1 MTTLRDRVLRLSL
14 TAALLSASA
23 GLALG
28 QATSE
33 NKPAAQPS
41 APATAPAAPAA
52 QANPTPP
59 PGTPIPQAIPAFP
72 IIYDKDKDGNAI
84 PLGGNLDAIAL
95 TKNTL
100 VSKADLEKMKPAI
113 QEWTDD
119 VNQMV
124 VDNLDFFERLETEKL
139 VDNLDIEDADRMRVV
154 AGIMAPF
161 AAVGGL
167 AQRLEQKQ
175 LLTGNASITTQ
186 QAGSDYLQKFF
197 DQFGSSP
204 MPERGQSVSE
214 QQREGINNLSRF
226 AYYMANRDARVQY
239 HAILLDASKMLADIE
254 GAGSPTPEQKK
265 KLDAAIA
272 KVNAAKDDVGR
283 INEMKVLIRIL
294 PMEQRRA
301 MMMDAVKRGAG
312 KDVFKFPPYV
322 PHPYER

>member
-1 MTTLRDRVLRLSL
+1 MIQCIVRVRGFAL
-14 TAALLSASA
+14 AACVLASSA
-23 GLALG
+23 GVALG
-28 QATSE
+28 QAGGET
-33 NKPAAQPS
+33 KPAS
-41 APATAPAAPAA
+41 ATPAPAATPAA
-52 QANPTPP
+52 I
-59 PGTPIPQAIPAFP
+59 PGGVPLAVPQAAPAFP
-72 IIYDKDKDGNAI
+72 IIYEKDKDGNTI

-100 VSKADLEKMKPAI
+100 VSKDDLAKMKPVI
-113 QEWTDD
+113 QDWTDD

-139 VDNLDIEDADRMRVV
+139 VDGLDIEDADRMRVV

-186 QAGSDYLQKFF
+186 QASSDYLQKFF
-197 DQFGSSP
+197 DQFGQP
-204 MPERGQSVSE
+204 VPDRGQPVGE
-214 QQREGINNLSRF
+214 QQREAINNLSRF

-239 HAILLDASKMLADIE
+239 HAMLLDASRMLPDIVS
-254 GAGSPTPEQKK
+254 AANPTPEQKK
-265 KLDAAIA
+265 KLDAGIE
-272 KVNAAKDDVGR
+272 KLNAAKDDVER
-283 INEMKVLIRIL
+283 INGMKVLIRVL

-301 MMMDAVKRGAG
+301 MMAEAVKRGAA